1 MVESDATDR
10 ASERTSGDILRPRE
24 ELVTLRAAGWRLLV
38 PLRHVE
44 RVLSAA
50 HELAGSDEAFKHACT
65 YRWPESYGALKY
77 MVWALSPQK
86 ICESAAKLSKLV
98 PEVDPGPRFVEGFEE
113 MVGKHQAIIASSS
126 YWGEQNFPVNNLNV
140 IWRHKSLPLVF
151 WSPWD
156 KPYEEDHGP
165 DKFSL
170 TEILAGK
177 WDTYI
182 DKWAEAAREF
192 GHPIIVVFGVEMN
205 GSWFPW
211 SGAYYGGAQ
220 WVPECNNWKGP
231 ETFRRAYRYVVDRVR
246 ARGASNIKWMFHT
259 NNYPYPYETWN
270 CAPAYYPGSD
280 YVDWLGLSVYGQQ
293 YKDEPNPD
301 IPSLVDWPY
310 EEMCRLDPKK
320 PVMIAEWAT
329 GEFPLTT
336 APPSAMRKPAW
347 IKQGLELFR
356 TRYPRVKAALYWH
369 ERWQNA
375 DGSYSNLRVNSSV
388 ESLRAYRSGLAHPD
402 WLGNLILR
410 AIPKR

>member
-1 MVESDATDR
+1 MASSAVLDNSRCPESVQIQVR
-10 ASERTSGDILRPRE
+10 ASGVLKVGIALVVLSLVLTACREHASVARVDPNGPVEVVIPDHGVYTGAFMDFGDAE
-24 ELVTLRAAGWRLLV
+24 DDVTL
-38 PLRHVE
+38 E
-44 RVLSAA
+44 TI
-50 HELAGSDEAFKHACT
+50 ED
-65 YRWPESYGALKY
+65 
-77 MVWALSPQK
+77 
-86 ICESAAKLSKLV
+86 
-98 PEVDPGPRFVEGFEE
+98 FEE
-113 MVGKHQAIIASSS
+113 MVGKHQAIIVSSS
-126 YWGEQNFPVNNLNV
+126 YWGEQNFPTDNLNV
-140 IWRHKSLPLVF
+140 IWRHGSLPLVF

-165 DKFSL
+165 DKFGL

-177 WDTYI
+177 WDAYI
-182 DKWAEAAREF
+182 DKWADAARDF

-205 GSWFPW
+205 GTWFPW

-220 WVPECNNWKGP
+220 WVPEYNNWKGP

-246 ARGASNIKWMFHT
+246 ARHASNIKWMFHT

-270 CAPAYYPGSD
+270 SAAAYYPGSD

-310 EEMCRLDPKK
+310 QEMSRLDPNK
-320 PVMIAEWAT
+320 PIMIAEWAT
-329 GEFPLTT
+329 GEFPLAA
-336 APPSAMRKPAW
+336 APPSAMHKPAW

-356 TRYPRVKAALYWH
+356 TRYPRIKGALYWH

-388 ESLRAYRSGLAHPD
+388 ESLRAYRSGVAHPD
-402 WLGNLILR
+402 WLGDLILR
-410 AIPKR
+410 AIPKS